1 MKRRRIKFNKYK
13 ILMKKMIRE
22 KKIRIIKIRI
32 KVDIKIKLNQIL
44 KGEIEKK
51 SKQNI

>member
-1 MKRRRIKFNKYK
+1 
-13 ILMKKMIRE
+13 MIRE
-22 KKIRIIKIRI
+22 KQITMIKMRT

-51 SKQNI
+51 KIQNKIYSN